1 LNSLVHWPSLTK
13 KKPMQSLVSPR
24 LASLAFALTLALVGC
39 DDPKSQTA
47 ATPSATTQTA
57 SSAGASSASSAAA
70 SASAAPSAAVAVAV
84 PSGPP
89 ASFELDPSHSRVTF
103 SVRHMMVSNTRG
115 QFGKFTGQ
123 VFLDEA
129 NPAASNVTVD
139 IDTTTIDTTDPK
151 RDEHLRS
158 PEFFD
163 VKKFPKMTFKST
175 EVSRAGQGY
184 KVVGNLTIKDVTKP
198 VTLTVDSIVKETKD
212 PWGMVRRGTHASAKI
227 DRKEFGLTWNKA
239 LETGGVA
246 VGDEVTLDLEIELI
260 KKDPN
265 AKPAEKK

>member
-1 LNSLVHWPSLTK
+1 
-13 KKPMQSLVSPR
+13 MCIR
-24 LASLAFALTLALVGC
+24 
-39 DDPKSQTA
+39 D
-47 ATPSATTQTA
+47 
-57 SSAGASSASSAAA
+57 
-70 SASAAPSAAVAVAV
+70 
-84 PSGPP
+84 
-89 ASFELDPSHSRVTF
+89 
-103 SVRHMMVSNTRG
+103 SVN
-115 QFGKFTGQ
+115 
-123 VFLDEA
+123 
-129 NPAASNVTVD
+129 VD

-175 EVSRAGQGY
+175 EVSRSGQGY

-227 DRKEFGLTWNKA
+227 DRKEFGLNWNKA